1 MADGNLD
8 QSAGGEN
15 SPHQVLGEQWYQERW
30 REIASDPIAI
40 EQLAKAE
47 SLIDAAGGVARLLV
61 ADASALDFNTE
72 CQESN
77 LPTMSSQDRG
87 ALGIAL
93 LHLLEDAAMQMAR
106 SRRD

>member
-15 SPHQVLGEQWYQERW
+15 SAQQSFGEQWYQERW
-30 REIASDPIAI
+30 RESAAGPIAFD
-40 EQLAKAE
+40 QLAKAE
-47 SLIDAAGGVARLLV
+47 SLIDAAGGLARILT
-61 ADASALDFNTE
+61 ADMNALDFNAE
-72 CQESN
+72 CQGCN

-87 ALGIAL
+87 SLGIAL
-93 LHLLEDAAMQMAR
+93 LQLLEDAAMQMAK